1 MDQLDALST
10 ASDWIILVNHRF
22 DERRAPSNQPRFEN
36 LSEEFQILWIEL
48 TEFWWCYVVTAEL
61 SVLKGPEID
70 WSWQRYF
77 PSSYFDAFDSSL
89 ITKSFAKLM
98 TYIRYDVNSDLLEQL
113 KFISKNGLRKV
124 RPFVKG
130 VAVDLV
136 NLSLFSSKIGSKLS
150 RVCWF
155 QKCSFYCS
163 RAPLSRV
170 TRVFSEYRLG
180 VIIKD
185 LKYKLYHK
193 SHTNRISLEKCTR

>member
-1 MDQLDALST
+1 MNQLDASST
-10 ASDWIILVNHRF
+10 ASDWIILVNHLF

-48 TEFWWCYVVTAEL
+48 TEFWWRYVVTAEL

-77 PSSYFDAFDSSL
+77 PSSYFDSFDSSL

-124 RPFVKG
+124 RPFVKE
-130 VAVDLV
+130 DL
-136 NLSLFSSKIGSKLS
+136 S
-150 RVCWF
+150 
-155 QKCSFYCS
+155 YCS
-163 RAPLSRV
+163 VLPNKALQ
-170 TRVFSEYRLG
+170 LG
-180 VIIKD
+180 VTLLLVSFRSLCCTFTRHGWYRCCFGSNASCNSRL
-185 LKYKLYHK
+185 LKNGLF
-193 SHTNRISLEKCTR
+193 